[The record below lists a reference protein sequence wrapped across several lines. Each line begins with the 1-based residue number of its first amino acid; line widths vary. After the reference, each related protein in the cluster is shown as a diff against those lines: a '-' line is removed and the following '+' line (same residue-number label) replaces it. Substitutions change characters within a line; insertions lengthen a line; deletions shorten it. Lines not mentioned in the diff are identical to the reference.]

1 MSAIADLS
9 AWVKDSLSKPK
20 CPLYTIYVDFTKAFD
35 SIDRSRLFAKLNDMG
50 VSATFIKALWPIFKQ
65 NNFQVIL
72 PNQSLSDPITQTLG
86 VPQGQCLSP
95 HLYTLYTAD
104 MPAILKGGDDYLQCL
119 VYADDLAICSNN
131 LCAMQ
136 QSIDRLYKYCSDNYL
151 GINIGKT
158 TKIMKFRRGGHLA
171 KSDVITCNSNP
182 IEFVSKFTYLGVVFQ
197 TKGKLTGHFDHL
209 RNKGIA
215 ACAKVAARMLLS
227 KMSPAILARLF
238 LAVVLPS
245 ATYGLRSIHTNE
257 TLDFLD
263 EVQGRLIK
271 AWFGVSKYCSTS
283 SLRTAIGWRKA
294 SEFHLSTS
302 AEPKCI
308 LDPLLPI
315 PLHLPA
321 HSRRNMGLWYSN
333 GLHHLWCCTPSCYT
347 INNSCI
353 CRLCG
358 ERQPT
363 KSHLLSCRT
372 STLASHIVI
381 TPMNINK
388 VVNVLY
394 VI

>member
-1 MSAIADLS
+1 
-9 AWVKDSLSKPK
+9 
-20 CPLYTIYVDFTKAFD
+20 
-35 SIDRSRLFAKLNDMG
+35 
-50 VSATFIKALWPIFKQ
+50 
-65 NNFQVIL
+65 
-72 PNQSLSDPITQTLG
+72 
-86 VPQGQCLSP
+86 
-95 HLYTLYTAD
+95 
-104 MPAILKGGDDYLQCL
+104 
-119 VYADDLAICSNN
+119 
-131 LCAMQ
+131 MQ
-136 QSIDRLYKYCSDNYL
+136 FS
-151 GINIGKT
+151 
-158 TKIMKFRRGGHLA
+158 RGGHLA
-171 KSDVITCNSNP
+171 KSDVITFNSNP
-182 IEFVSKFTYLGVVFQ
+182 IEFVSKFNYLGVVFQ
-197 TKGKLTGHFDHL
+197 TKVKLTGHFDHL

-215 ACAKVAARMLLS
+215 ACAKVAARMPLS
-227 KMSPAILARLF
+227 KTSPAILARLF

-271 AWFGVSKYCSTS
+271 DWFGVSKYCSTS
-283 SLRTAIGWRKA
+283 SLRAAIGWGKTT

-315 PLHLPA
+315 TLHLPA

-333 GLHHLWCCTPSCYT
+333 GLYHLTPSCYT
-347 INNSCI
+347 INNACT
-353 CRLCG
+353 CCLCG

-372 STLASHIVI
+372 SILARHIVI
-381 TPMNINK
+381 TTVNVNK

>member
-1 MSAIADLS
+1 M
-9 AWVKDSLSKPK
+9 P
-20 CPLYTIYVDFTKAFD
+20 
-35 SIDRSRLFAKLNDMG
+35 
-50 VSATFIKALWPIFKQ
+50 
-65 NNFQVIL
+65 VI
-72 PNQSLSDPITQTLG
+72 
-86 VPQGQCLSP
+86 V
-95 HLYTLYTAD
+95 
-104 MPAILKGGDDYLQCL
+104 KGGDDYLQCL
-119 VYADDLAICSNN
+119 VYADDLAICSNHI
-131 LCAMQ
+131 CAIQ

-151 GINIGKT
+151 GNNIGKT
-158 TKIMKFRRGGHLA
+158 KIIKFRRGGQLA

-215 ACAKVAARMLLS
+215 ACAKVAARMPLS
-227 KMSPAILARLF
+227 KISPACLF

-245 ATYGLRSIHTNE
+245 VTYYGLRSIHTNE

-271 AWFGVSKYCSTS
+271 AWCGVSMYRSTS

-308 LDPLLPI
+308 LQPLLPI

-333 GLHHLWCCTPSCYT
+333 GLHHLWCCTPHAILSIMHAFAVSVVKDNPPNHISFHAEPQLWPVT
-347 INNSCI
+347 S
-353 CRLCG
+353 
-358 ERQPT
+358 
-363 KSHLLSCRT
+363 LL
-372 STLASHIVI
+372 H
-381 TPMNINK
+381 P
-388 VVNVLY
+388 
-394 VI
+394 